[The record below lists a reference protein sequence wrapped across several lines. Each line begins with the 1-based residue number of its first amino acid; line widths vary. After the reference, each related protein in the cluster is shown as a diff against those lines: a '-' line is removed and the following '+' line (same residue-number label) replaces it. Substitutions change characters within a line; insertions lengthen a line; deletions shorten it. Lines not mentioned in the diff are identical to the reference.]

1 MGADARNGRARRKRE
16 TDAMTN
22 ENPQPREAD
31 DGPAAGREPSAVG
44 VGDAVAAA
52 GRTGRGATRSPLAR
66 AFVGLAARA
75 RILGLVAGGATV
87 GAVACALVSG
97 AAVVDAAVR
106 FPAAIRVVGLAAI
119 VAATAVAWRRA
130 LLPAWRTRATP
141 VELALR
147 VERMHPALVGRLA
160 SAVDFE
166 LSGAAGSSVLAARA
180 VRDAESRAEGIRFAR
195 VLRVAPAMRRVA
207 AFASLVLAI
216 GGFAVVWPA
225 SARIAAARVLMPW
238 SDARWPARTEVV
250 GLVEDGSAVALG
262 KPVALRARLARG
274 DSPRERVRANYRIV
288 GADGVMGDW
297 IEVLLARQPDGV
309 FERLVEPTLD
319 GPGGEIEVRFA
330 ASDSESDAA
339 VVRIVEPAR
348 VVEARVEVEPPAY
361 AAGDVAP
368 IGVDFGNG
376 RDARSVLR
384 DPVLSGSRVSLALT
398 LSRPTGVAIAEA
410 VVVAGR
416 GESVRSGRQVGSTG
430 VMAGETTGES
440 DAAVGSDGARATG
453 DGADRAAAGAAWTVD
468 ESDPLRPVVRFVAER
483 SCRVEVDLVD
493 GDGIRADEPA
503 VFVIETSEDRAPSA
517 TIEEPV
523 QDESVVADARVGVRA
538 LARDDV
544 ALRSAGVEIEVRV
557 GGAAGGSVLER
568 LAEGMELAAGAG
580 GGSPSRGRG
589 EVATAFTLDVAG
601 VGARA
606 GDSIVM
612 RAFAE
617 DAFRAPSEST
627 EPGAAD
633 VGGHGRVR
641 SAARTL
647 RVVDEEEFE
656 RQVRAALGG
665 VRRDAMR
672 LDERQ
677 ARARDELEAGG
688 AGDRVRESQG
698 SVTDGAARLR
708 EAVEDVVDRL
718 RRNGRDD
725 VAVADLAEQARDLA
739 GAAQARGAEA
749 GEALDAAARLEE
761 SGDAEAAGAA
771 RAEAAARQEAVREE
785 LEDLVSLLD
794 RDQDAWVARRRV
806 EALAGRVRQLL
817 RETDQAARR
826 SAGESREELSPDARA
841 ELDAL
846 AERQRQASSEA
857 EQVMTELRER
867 AEGLQESDRSQAKAL
882 EDAIR
887 SMEEGEVREELDQA
901 ASESEANRL
910 EQSKAAQE
918 RAAQALSRASEA
930 LSQDRKLRAKELARA
945 LEELVDSVKRLLEEA
960 IGRRGEVALA
970 PEGDSAVE
978 QVAREP
984 LAMSI
989 GLLSQNARG
998 LGADARAQ
1006 SREAAKVA
1014 RKLDAA
1020 ATSLSGAAASL
1031 RAQPFR
1037 RADVSDAIEAAIR
1050 SLEDALREAEEA
1062 ADRAEERADEE
1073 KRVELLARYRGLLE
1087 QEVGIRAK
1095 VDAIPN
1101 RSDASLPRRSLVE
1114 SRRLGTVQEE
1124 LRQAVV
1130 SILDEE
1136 QEVRS
1141 SDALVEMHD
1150 VIDSSL
1156 RDAKEALSGGR
1167 PDAAL
1172 VPVDDA
1178 IEALATIVAALD
1190 EAPSEQDDDAFG
1202 EEGGDQAGGGEGGS
1216 GGAPSGAVPPVAEI
1230 KILRGMQ
1237 ESLMRRTRL
1246 LDELGDSLT
1255 TDERARR
1262 LAEIAMKQERIVDL
1276 GQKIADKIA
1285 PKDGVQLQPDSPGPG
1300 EQPTIDGSDSPS
1312 SRHEDRLRRR
1322 WSAAPPFHSPR
1333 EVQDA
1338 R

>member
-1 MGADARNGRARRKRE
+1 MGCVGAVDRAVKASAGAGASE
-16 TDAMTN
+16 TVAMTN
-22 ENPQPREAD
+22 ENPQLRDAD
-31 DGPAAGREPSAVG
+31 GGSAGDQGALPAG
-44 VGDAVAAA
+44 VGGGSSPVGGAARA
-52 GRTGRGATRSPLAR
+52 APRSPLAR

-97 AAVVDAAVR
+97 SAVVDMAVR

-130 LLPAWRTRATP
+130 FLPAWRTRATP

-147 VERMHPALVGRLA
+147 VERMHPALGGRLA

-166 LSGAAGSSVLAARA
+166 LSGASASSVLAARA

-195 VLRVAPAMRRVA
+195 VLRVAPAARRVA
-207 AFASLVLAI
+207 VFASFVFAI
-216 GGFAVVWPA
+216 GGVAVVWPEF
-225 SARIAAARVLMPW
+225 ARIAAARVLMPW

-262 KPVALRARLARG
+262 KPVALRARLVRG
-274 DSPRERVRANYRIV
+274 DSPRERVRASYRVV
-288 GADGVMGDW
+288 GSDGVVGEW
-297 IEVLLARQPDGV
+297 SEVLLARQPDGV
-309 FERLVEPTLD
+309 FERLVEPSVESMGASTA
-319 GPGGEIEVRFA
+319 GGSGGEIEVRFA
-330 ASDSESDAA
+330 ASDSETDAA
-339 VVRIVEPAR
+339 VVRLVEPVR
-348 VVEARVEVEPPAY
+348 VVEARVEVAPPAY
-361 AAGDVAP
+361 AIGDVAP
-368 IGVDFGNG
+368 VRSEFGNG

-384 DPVLSGSRVSLALT
+384 DPVLAGSAVSIALT
-398 LSRPTGVAIAEA
+398 LSRPTGAAVADA

-416 GESVRSGRQVGSTG
+416 EAEREPDRG
-430 VMAGETTGES
+430 
-440 DAAVGSDGARATG
+440 AVGAS
-453 DGADRAAAGAAWTVD
+453 WTVD
-468 ESDPLRPVVRFVAER
+468 ETDPLRPVVRFVAAR

-503 VFVIETSEDRAPSA
+503 VFVIETSDDRAPSA

-523 QDESVVADARVGVRA
+523 QDESVVADARVVVRA

-544 ALRSAGVEIEVRV
+544 SLRSAGVEIEVRV
-557 GGAAGGSVLER
+557 GGAVGGSVLER
-568 LAEGMELAAGAG
+568 LAGGVDAAGDGAG
-580 GGSPSRGRG
+580 GDPARSRG

-617 DAFRAPSEST
+617 DAYRGELGAVVEPS
-627 EPGAAD
+627 PAGRGAGMEVEEVVVDAA
-633 VGGHGRVR
+633 VGHGRIR

-647 RVVDEEEFE
+647 RVVDDEEFE
-656 RQVRAALGG
+656 RQVRSALGG

-688 AGDRVRESQG
+688 AGERVRESQG
-698 SVTDGAARLR
+698 AVTDGAARLR

-725 VAVADLAEQARDLA
+725 GAVADLAEQARELA

-749 GEALDAAARLEE
+749 GEALDRAARSEE
-761 SGDAEAAGAA
+761 SDDAGAAEVA
-771 RAEAAARQEAVREE
+771 RAEAAVRQEAVREE

-794 RDQDAWVARRRV
+794 RDQDAWIARRRV
-806 EALAGRVRQLL
+806 EALADRVRQLL

-857 EQVMTELRER
+857 EQVMNELRER
-867 AEGLQESDRSQAKAL
+867 AAGLQESDRSQAKAL
-882 EDAIR
+882 EDAVR
-887 SMEEGEVREELDQA
+887 SMEEGEVREELDRA
-901 ASESEANRL
+901 AGESGENRL

-918 RAAQALSRASEA
+918 RAAAALSRASEA

-960 IGRRGEVALA
+960 IGRRGEVALV
-970 PEGDSAVE
+970 PGGDSASE

-1031 RAQPFR
+1031 RGRPFR
-1037 RADVSDAIEAAIR
+1037 RADVSDAVESAIR
-1050 SLEDALREAEEA
+1050 SLEEALSEAEQA

-1114 SRRLGTVQEE
+1114 SRRLGSVQEE

-1130 SILDEE
+1130 SILEE
-1136 QEVRS
+1136 EEEVRS

-1150 VIDSSL
+1150 VVDLSL
-1156 RDAKEALSGGR
+1156 REAKDALSGGN
-1167 PDAAL
+1167 PNAAL

-1190 EAPSEQDDDAFG
+1190 EDSPPEDDDAFG
-1202 EEGGDQAGGGEGGS
+1202 EEGGEQASGEGGS

-1237 ESLMRRTRL
+1237 ESLMKRTRL
-1246 LDELGDSLT
+1246 LDEIGDSIT
-1255 TDERARR
+1255 MDERARR
-1262 LAEIAMKQERIVDL
+1262 IAEIAMKQERIVDL

-1285 PKDGVQLQPDSPGPG
+1285 PKGGAQPRPDAPGPA
-1300 EQPTIDGSDSPS
+1300 EQPKTGEPVSPS
-1312 SRHEDRLRRR
+1312 TQFGRSQRGR
-1322 WSAAPPFHSPR
+1322 WIDMQSSQSLR

-1338 R
+1338 G